1 MNAIDEWTTPQRKF
15 ETIAI
20 LGAGAYGTA
29 LASVA
34 ARAGRRVRI
43 FGRRSETVEDINKN
57 RRNSAYLGDQQL
69 PAGIE
74 AFPDMKT
81 AVMGADATL
90 LAVPSAGI
98 REMARAMW
106 PLSSPSMP
114 VVICAKGIE
123 PNTGLLLSDVVRAEM
138 PGQPVAA
145 LSGPTFADEVAADLP
160 STVTIAA
167 ERAPDERLEDG
178 LAARLALSLSAGSF
192 RAYVSDDLTG
202 VEIGGA
208 MKNVIAIACGISR
221 GAGFRANMT
230 AALITRGLA
239 EMTQLATKLGGSA
252 DTISGLSGLG
262 DLTLTCSSEQ
272 SRNLRFGLQL
282 GAGAKR
288 EQTFDGAPVIV
299 EGVRNSV
306 SVTDL
311 ARKQGLCLPI
321 CEAVRAIVHDN
332 ADIVTTL
339 GMLWSRPLEA
349 ESHEIDVTIRHP
361 NASEAREKIEGL
373 IGC

>member
-1 MNAIDEWTTPQRKF
+1 MNAIDEWTTPPRKF

-29 LASVA
+29 LALVA

-81 AVMGADATL
+81 TLMGADATL

-98 REMARAMW
+98 REMARAMR

-123 PNTGLLLSDVVRAEM
+123 PSTGLLLSDVVRAEM

-311 ARKQGLCLPI
+311 ARKQGL
-321 CEAVRAIVHDN
+321 
-332 ADIVTTL
+332 
-339 GMLWSRPLEA
+339 
-349 ESHEIDVTIRHP
+349 
-361 NASEAREKIEGL
+361 
-373 IGC
+373 

>member
-1 MNAIDEWTTPQRKF
+1 MNAIDQWTSLPRRYQ
-15 ETIAI
+15 TIAVI
-20 LGAGAYGTA
+20 GAGAFGTG
-29 LASVA
+29 LAAAA
-34 ARAGRRVRI
+34 ARAGRRVRLY
-43 FGRRSETVEDINKN
+43 GRRQETVDDINQN
-57 RRNSAYLGDQQL
+57 RRNSAYLGEEIL
-69 PAGIE
+69 PDGIE
-74 AFPDMKT
+74 GFCDMEAALNGAE
-81 AVMGADATL
+81 AVL
-90 LAVPSAGI
+90 LVVPSAGI
-98 REMARAMW
+98 RMAARAMR
-106 PLSSPSMP
+106 PLTGSTVP
-114 VVICAKGIE
+114 VVICAKGVE
-123 PNTGLLLSDVVRAEM
+123 PNSGLLLSDVVREEM

-160 STVTIAA
+160 TTVTIASELA
-167 ERAPDERLEDG
+167 PGERIEHG
-178 LAARLALSLSAGSF
+178 IAAGLALSISAGSF
-192 RAYVSDDLTG
+192 RAYVSDDLIG

-208 MKNVIAIACGISR
+208 MKNVIAIACGISK

-239 EMTQLATKLGGSA
+239 EMTQLALKLGGRA

-311 ARKQGLCLPI
+311 ARKHGLNLPI
-321 CEAVRAIVHDN
+321 CEAVRAIVHDG

-339 GMLWSRPLEA
+339 GLLWARPIEA
-349 ESHEIDVTIRHP
+349 ESHEMDVTLSHP

-373 IGC
+373 IG

>member
-1 MNAIDEWTTPQRKF
+1 MNAIDHWTMPRRRF
-15 ETIAI
+15 ETLAVI
-20 LGAGAYGTA
+20 GAGAFGTA
-29 LASVA
+29 LSAAA
-34 ARAGRRVRI
+34 ARAGLAVRL
-43 FGRRSETVEDINKN
+43 FGRNAETVDEINRDRLN
-57 RRNSAYLGDQQL
+57 TAYLGDTVL
-69 PAGIE
+69 PDGIQAFTEIEDALQGAE
-74 AFPDMKT
+74 A
-81 AVMGADATL
+81 AL
-90 LAVPSAGI
+90 LVVPSAGI
-98 REMARAMW
+98 RDAARAMRAVCR
-106 PLSSPSMP
+106 PLMP
-114 VVICAKGIE
+114 VVICAKGVE
-123 PNTGLLLSDVVRAEM
+123 PSTGLLLSDVVREEM
-138 PGQPVAA
+138 PGHPVAA
-145 LSGPTFADEVAADLP
+145 LSGPTFADEIAADLP
-160 STVTIAA
+160 TTVTIAA
-167 ERAPDERLEDG
+167 ALAPGEALDTG

-239 EMTQLATKLGGSA
+239 EMTQLATELGGRA

-282 GAGAKR
+282 GGGAKR

-311 ARKQGLCLPI
+311 ARRHGLTLPI
-321 CEAVRAIVHDN
+321 CEAVRAIVHDD
-332 ADIVTTL
+332 ADIVSTL
-339 GMLWSRPLEA
+339 GLLWARPLEA

-373 IGC
+373 IG

>member
-1 MNAIDEWTTPQRKF
+1 MNAVEKWTLPPRRFQ
-15 ETIAI
+15 TISV

-29 LASVA
+29 LAAVA
-34 ARAGRRVRI
+34 ARAGRTVRM
-43 FGRRSETVEDINKN
+43 FSRRDEVAQDINRN
-57 RRNSAYLGDQQL
+57 RRNTAYLGDEPL
-69 PAGIE
+69 PDGIA
-74 AFPDMKT
+74 AFTDIGT
-81 AVMGADATL
+81 ALQGADAVL
-90 LAVPSAGI
+90 LVVPSAGV
-98 REMARAMW
+98 RETARDMRAHVDRNV
-106 PLSSPSMP
+106 P
-114 VVICAKGIE
+114 VVICAKGVE
-123 PNTGLLLSDVVRAEM
+123 PSTGLLLSDVVREEL
-138 PGQPVAA
+138 PGRPVAA

-167 ERAPDERLEDG
+167 ELADGETLENG
-178 LAARLALSLSAGSF
+178 LAAGLAMSLSAGSF
-192 RAYVSDDLTG
+192 RAYVSDDLIG

-239 EMTQLATKLGGSA
+239 EMTKLSTKLGGRA

-311 ARKQGLCLPI
+311 ARKHGLTLPI
-321 CEAVRAIVHDN
+321 CEAVRAIVHED

-339 GMLWSRPLEA
+339 GLLWSRPLEA
-349 ESHEIDVTIRHP
+349 ESHEIDVTINHP
-361 NASEAREKIEGL
+361 NASEARRKIEGL
-373 IGC
+373 IG

>member
-1 MNAIDEWTTPQRKF
+1 MNAVDHWTTQPRRYR
-15 ETIAI
+15 TIAV
-20 LGAGAYGTA
+20 LGAGAFGTG
-29 LASVA
+29 LAAAA
-34 ARAGRRVRI
+34 ARAGRRVHLY
-43 FGRRSETVEDINKN
+43 GRRPETVKDINRN
-57 RRNSAYLGDQQL
+57 RRNSAYLDDALL

-74 AFPDMKT
+74 ASTDLH
-81 AVMGADATL
+81 AVLTDADAVL
-90 LAVPSAGI
+90 LVVPSAQV
-98 REMARAMW
+98 RDMARAMR
-106 PLSSPSMP
+106 PYADKSIP
-114 VVICAKGIE
+114 VVICAKGVE
-123 PNTGLLLSDVVRAEM
+123 PESGLLLSDVVREEL

-145 LSGPTFADEVAADLP
+145 LSGPTFADEVAADMP
-160 STVTIAA
+160 TTVTIAA
-167 ERAPDERLEDG
+167 ELAEGERIQDG
-178 LAARLALSLSAGSF
+178 IAAGLALSLSAGSF

-239 EMTQLATKLGGSA
+239 EMTRLAAKLGGRA

-282 GAGAKR
+282 GAGATR
-288 EQTFDGAPVIV
+288 EETFDGAPVIV

-311 ARKQGLCLPI
+311 ARKHGLNLPI
-321 CEAVRAIVHDN
+321 CEAVRAIVHDG
-332 ADIVTTL
+332 ADMVETL
-339 GMLWSRPLEA
+339 GMLWARPIEA
-349 ESHEIDVTIRHP
+349 ESHELDVTFRHP
-361 NASEAREKIEGL
+361 NASEARNKIAGL
-373 IGC
+373 IG